1 MATTDRESFSSQAAL
16 EVLAALRQIAESH
29 SEDPG
34 SSLAFCLRYGLM
46 GRAKPTLTH
55 SPTPHCCPCPWV

>member
-1 MATTDRESFSSQAAL
+1 MIEKAMATTDRESFSSQAAL

-34 SSLAFCLRYGLM
+34 SPISRPFA
-46 GRAKPTLTH
+46 RAR
-55 SPTPHCCPCPWV
+55 S